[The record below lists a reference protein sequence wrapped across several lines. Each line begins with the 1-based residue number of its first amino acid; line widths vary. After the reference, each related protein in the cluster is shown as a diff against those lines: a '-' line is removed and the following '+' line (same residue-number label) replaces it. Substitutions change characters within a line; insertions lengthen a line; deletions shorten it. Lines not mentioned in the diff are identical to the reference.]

1 PVVFVGHGI
10 QSEKHK
16 YDDFK
21 GVDVAGKVILVIRK
35 TPRFDNAAVGFGDEQ
50 GQLAALSTKG
60 ANADLNKA
68 AAILLVNDISTIRTE
83 GDKLAEFRDT
93 AVGAGQSKVPYFHIQ
108 RSIADSMIESSLGTN
123 LRTLE
128 EDIAQEFKP
137 HSAPLTGWTATLE
150 SNVRRP
156 TLAVKNIVGILE
168 GKGPLAKETVVI
180 GA

>member
-1 PVVFVGHGI
+1 LESPTTLKLRGPLGQEIELELNKNFRPLGLSGAGKASAPVVFVGHGI

-50 GQLAALSTKG
+50 GQLAARSTKG

-108 RSIADSMIESSLGTN
+108 RSIADNMIESSLGTN
-123 LRTLE
+123 
-128 EDIAQEFKP
+128 
-137 HSAPLTGWTATLE
+137 
-150 SNVRRP
+150 
-156 TLAVKNIVGILE
+156 
-168 GKGPLAKETVVI
+168 
-180 GA
+180 